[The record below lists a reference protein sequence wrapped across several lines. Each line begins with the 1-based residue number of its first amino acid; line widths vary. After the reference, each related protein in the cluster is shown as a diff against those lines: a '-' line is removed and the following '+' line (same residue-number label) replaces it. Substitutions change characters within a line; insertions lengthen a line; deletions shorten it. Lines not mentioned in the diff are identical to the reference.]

1 MEKTS
6 CQGLS
11 WLQLPESAIMM
22 VQINLLVQAIMLG
35 TVVYKKLKMCAMH
48 LAIWLSLKMW
58 TSRGKLLSRQ
68 DNKKKIG
75 DMNKNWIRVLWKVIW
90 NKNAINRVI
99 HHAKDSPIQSLGLR
113 EQRNIL
119 ITKWNKNGWWTYIKQ
134 PNWCAGC
141 LAIRRSILGVNG
153 PEQMVYIPKHS
164 INAPKGSIKKA
175 QTTNSW
181 MCNLGNDTGG
191 QIKVH
196 NRDE

>member
-1 MEKTS
+1 MPCILLYDSVWK
-6 CQGLS
+6 CGPVGGNS
-11 WLQLPESAIMM
+11 WVDKI
-22 VQINLLVQAIMLG
+22 IR
-35 TVVYKKLKMCAMH
+35 KKLVT
-48 LAIWLSLKMW
+48 W
-58 TSRGKLLSRQ
+58 T
-68 DNKKKIG
+68 KIG
-75 DMNKNWIRVLWKVIW
+75 LWKVIW